1 MAAAIEG
8 ALVEQRALIDKGL
21 AHARRFTWRAC
32 GEAHLHGFLRRRPS
46 GAA

>member
-8 ALVEQRALIDKGL
+8 ALVERRALIDKGL

-32 GEAHLHGFLRRRPS
+32 GEAHLQGFETS
-46 GAA
+46 T